1 MLPMSDDDGS
11 NQGGNRRRLSRI
23 VHDSRG
29 NARVEWIDLPAEDLM
44 IEPRLRLSL
53 EGDSPRPAAMPSPPP
68 PAMPIR
74 KKTDLRKLSD
84 WIKLTREVEERKKR
98 E

>member
-1 MLPMSDDDGS
+1 MSHDDGS

-29 NARVEWIDLPAEDLM
+29 NAQVEWIDLPAEDLFL
-44 IEPRLRLSL
+44 EPRLRLSL
-53 EGDSPRPAAMPSPPP
+53 EGESPRPDAVPP
-68 PAMPIR
+68 PAPLPAR

-84 WIKLTREVEERKKR
+84 WIKLTRELEERKKR

>member
-1 MLPMSDDDGS
+1 MSDDDGS

-29 NARVEWIDLPAEDLM
+29 NARVEWVDLPAEDLM

-53 EGDSPRPAAMPSPPP
+53 EGDRPRPAAVPLP
-68 PAMPIR
+68 PAMPVR
-74 KKTDLRKLSD
+74 KKTDLRKLSE
-84 WIKLTREVEERKKR
+84 WIKLTREIEERKKS

>member
-1 MLPMSDDDGS
+1 MSHADDS
-11 NQGGNRRRLSRI
+11 NAGGNRRRLSRI

-29 NARVEWIDLPAEDLM
+29 NARVEWIDLPTEDLM

-53 EGDSPRPAAMPSPPP
+53 EGDSPRPAAVGLPPP
-68 PAMPIR
+68 LPDR
-74 KKTDLRKLSD
+74 KKTDLRKLSE
-84 WIKLTREVEERKKR
+84 WIKLTREIEERKKR

>member
-1 MLPMSDDDGS
+1 MSDDEGS
-11 NQGGNRRRLSRI
+11 TQGGNRRRLSRI

-29 NARVEWIDLPAEDLM
+29 NARVEWIDLPAEDLFL
-44 IEPRLRLSL
+44 EPRLRLSL
-53 EGDSPRPAAMPSPPP
+53 EGEAPRPAAVPLPA
-68 PAMPIR
+68 AMPVR
-74 KKTDLRKLSD
+74 KKTDLRKLSE

>member
-1 MLPMSDDDGS
+1 MSDDDGS
-11 NQGGNRRRLSRI
+11 NAGGNRRRLSRI

-44 IEPRLRLSL
+44 LEPRLRLSL
-53 EGDSPRPAAMPSPPP
+53 EGDRPRPAVVPLPPP
-68 PAMPIR
+68 LPAR
-74 KKTDLRKLSD
+74 KKTDLRKLSE